1 MQRRTMLISVLFL
14 FLLSLE
20 CYGQMLK
27 PSPSVSTVSP
37 DDAQVASVMRDLGFD
52 VTGVKSLGP
61 GRWSV
66 QVKGFDPGRAS
77 GSMRGII
84 TGTMRG
90 QGVRM
95 GGDRAQA
102 GGTDD
107 GGSATGS
114 PSDKPEKSGGSGKGG
129 GMGGILQSITVSRA
143 SDGILVLEEKALQA
157 LGLSVKVRQAG
168 SVKIQ

>member
-1 MQRRTMLISVLFL
+1 
-14 FLLSLE
+14 
-20 CYGQMLK
+20 MLK
-27 PSPSVSTVSP
+27 PSPSVSAVSP
-37 DDAQVASVMRDLGFD
+37 DDAQVASVIRDLGFE
-52 VTGVKSLGP
+52 VAGVKSSGP
-61 GRWSV
+61 GCWSV
-66 QVKGFDPGRAS
+66 QVKGFDPERAS

-95 GGDRAQA
+95 GGSRAQA

-129 GMGGILQSITVSRA
+129 NMGGILQSITVSKA
-143 SDGILVLEEKALQA
+143 SDGSIILEEKALRA

-168 SVKIQ
+168 SVKIH